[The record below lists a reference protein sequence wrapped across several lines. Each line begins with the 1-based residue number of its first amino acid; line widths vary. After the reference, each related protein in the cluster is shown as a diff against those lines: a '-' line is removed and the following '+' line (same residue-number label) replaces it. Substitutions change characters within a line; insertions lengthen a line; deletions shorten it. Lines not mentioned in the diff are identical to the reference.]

1 MEEYKMKTI
10 VIINEQHS
18 LLPQQSE
25 IIRKKLGEEIE
36 LRKIPAEG
44 INRQEIEE
52 LAKELSLLHN
62 VNIVVLSPIPL
73 LLGRL
78 AHYSGECDTLALYG
92 GSSGNPVYILHN
104 DKREKKELPNG
115 KVISTVAQEGWELI
129 GI

>member
-1 MEEYKMKTI
+1 MKTI

-25 IIRKKLGEEIE
+25 LIRKKLGEEIE

-52 LAKELSLLHN
+52 LAKELSLFHN

-92 GSSGNPVYILHN
+92 GSSGNSIYILHN
-104 DKREKKELPNG
+104 DRREKKELPNG
-115 KVISTVAQEGWELI
+115 KIISTVAQEGWELI

>member
-1 MEEYKMKTI
+1 MKTI

>member
-1 MEEYKMKTI
+1 MRII

-25 IIRKKLGEEIE
+25 LIRKKLGGEIE

-52 LAKELSLLHN
+52 LAEQLNRLRN

-73 LLGRL
+73 LLARL

-92 GSSGNPVYILHN
+92 GSSGNPIYILHN
-104 DKREKKELPNG
+104 DKREKKELSNG
-115 KVISTVAQEGWELI
+115 KVISVVAQEGWELI

>member
-1 MEEYKMKTI
+1 MKTI

-25 IIRKKLGEEIE
+25 LIRKKLGEEIE

-44 INRQEIEE
+44 INRRQIEE

-73 LLGRL
+73 LLARL
-78 AHYSGECDTLALYG
+78 AYCCGEYDTLALYG
-92 GSSGNPVYILHN
+92 GGPGNPVYILHN

-115 KVISTVAQEGWELI
+115 KIISTVAQEGWELI

>member
-1 MEEYKMKTI
+1 MKTI

-25 IIRKKLGEEIE
+25 LIRKKLGEEIE

-92 GSSGNPVYILHN
+92 GSSGNPIYILHN
-104 DKREKKELPNG
+104 DKREKKELSNG
-115 KVISTVAQEGWELI
+115 KVISVVAQEGWELI
-129 GI
+129 EI